1 MRLLWIILGL
11 ATAPFLGAQPVV
23 PTYTVNGP
31 AGPWTGIF
39 ASMGLTVD
47 TAPKVLVLRP
57 DSGVP
62 SDLGARIEAGLIVVI
77 EANTAAAAALGV
89 TVSGTVTVR
98 RELDSRATDRM
109 MVWEEAI
116 PVLKA
121 ELPATATV
129 FSQDRW
135 SGTPLMAGWRRGT
148 GGVLWLA
155 APVPSNGY
163 ARFTFLPQALAWFGL
178 NGSLESKRTWAFFD
192 YAYRSRT
199 DPEYMARQWRKMG
212 LSSIHAAAWYH
223 FEPDAVRDDYLRRLI
238 TACHR
243 NGILVYAWLEYPHV
257 SDKFWADNPQWR
269 DKTAQLTDAAVFWRK
284 LMNFQNPDCVAAV
297 KAGTKTLLSRFDW
310 DGVNLAELYF
320 ESLLGPDDPAQFT
333 PMNDNVRATYQKKF
347 GYDPVDIFRPASPR
361 FWKSADAPLQ
371 QLYGFRRDLNHE
383 MHDEWL
389 TFLAG
394 LRTVDGNPLSL
405 SMTNVDDQYD
415 TKVRDYLGYDNA
427 RLVKLLDKIPFT
439 FIIQDPATLWHL
451 GAERYP
457 KIASLYGRLIPDSES
472 LAIDVNIARR
482 QFVAYPTEQQAGTEV
497 LSLARVT
504 ADSFAQT
511 MYYSENSIARPDR
524 ALIPAASSSARLSQS
539 GSSTSVETAYGVGLA
554 WTGPANVNGKP
565 WPYQSDTVL
574 WLPAGKFTITP
585 RESKPPLRLI
595 DFNGTI
601 RSVEEVAIGAS
612 ATGVAFIYKSVSR
625 SIAVLDQKPGAIWID
640 GKEAQPTQL
649 PRRDGSVALIL
660 PAGEHWVTIA
670 APAK

>member
-1 MRLLWIILGL
+1 MRPLLMLGL
-11 ATAPFLGAQPVV
+11 AAASLLRAQPVV
-23 PTYTVNGP
+23 PAYWVNGT

-39 ASMGLTVD
+39 ASMGLVAD
-47 TAPKVLVLRP
+47 AAAPKVLVLRP
-57 DSGVP
+57 DSPVP
-62 SDLGARIEAGLIVVI
+62 PGLVSLIENGTIVVV
-77 EANTAAAAALGV
+77 EGHAAASAALGV
-89 TVSGTVTVR
+89 TVSGTVAVR
-98 RELDSRATDRM
+98 RELDSRAADKM

-121 ELPATATV
+121 ELPASATV

-135 SGTPLMAGWRRGT
+135 SGVPLMAGWRRGA

-155 APVPSNGY
+155 APLANNGY
-163 ARFTFLPQALAWFGL
+163 GRFTFLPQALAWFGIK
-178 NGSLESKRTWAFFD
+178 GPLESKRTWAFFD

-212 LSSIHAAAWYH
+212 LSAIHAAAWYH
-223 FEPDAVRDDYLRRLI
+223 FEPDPVRDEYLRRLI

-243 NGILVYAWLEYPHV
+243 NGILVFAWLEYPHV

-269 DKTAQLTDAAVFWRK
+269 DKTAQLTDASVFWRK

-333 PMNDNVRATYQKKF
+333 PMNDNARTAFQKKY
-347 GYDPVDIFRPASPR
+347 GYDPVEIFRPASAR
-361 FWKSADAPLQ
+361 YWKTAEAPLK
-371 QLYGFRRDLNHE
+371 QLFEFRRDLNHE

-394 LRTVDGNPLSL
+394 LRTADGNPFSL
-405 SMTNVDDQYD
+405 AMTNVDDQYD

-457 KIASLYGRLIPDSES
+457 RIAELYGRLIPDSES

-482 QFVAYPTEQQAGTEV
+482 QYVAYPTEQQAGTEV

-504 ADSFAQT
+504 AESFAQT

-524 ALIPAASSSARLSQS
+524 PLIPAASSSARLSSAS
-539 GSSTSVETAYGVGLA
+539 GAMAVETAYGVGLA
-554 WTGPANVNGKP
+554 WNGPANVNGKP
-565 WPYQSDTVL
+565 WPYQSDTAV
-574 WLPAGKFTITP
+574 WLPAGRYTVTP
-585 RESKPPLRLI
+585 RETKPALRLI

-601 RSVEEVAIGAS
+601 RGVEEVPIGEAS
-612 ATGVAFIYKSVSR
+612 GISFIYKSGSR
-625 SIAVLDQKPGAIWID
+625 AIAVVDKKPGAIWID
-640 GKEAQPTQL
+640 GKEAQPTAL
-649 PRRDGSVALIL
+649 PRRDGSVAFLL

-670 APAK
+670 APSN